1 MTPTLPLKGLVVGL
15 ANEQSI
21 AWGCIEAFHNIGAE
35 LAVTYLNDKTRKY
48 TEPLMDRI
56 KAPIYAP
63 LDVTDKTQM
72 ESLFTQIRDKWGQL
86 DFVLHSIAYAPKE
99 DLQGRVTD
107 SSREGYMLAMD
118 ISAHSL
124 VRLAKY
130 AEPLMSSGGSIV
142 TMSYYGAEKVIENY
156 NMMGPV
162 KAALEAN
169 MRYLAYELGSKHIRV
184 NALSPGPVLTRAASG
199 LSHFDTLMEK
209 AAKEAPIENL
219 VSIEQIGDAAAF
231 LVSEH
236 SKHITGQTIYID
248 NGYNVLG

>member
-107 SSREGYMLAMD
+107 SSREGYMLAM
-118 ISAHSL
+118 
-124 VRLAKY
+124 
-130 AEPLMSSGGSIV
+130 
-142 TMSYYGAEKVIENY
+142 
-156 NMMGPV
+156 
-162 KAALEAN
+162 
-169 MRYLAYELGSKHIRV
+169 ELGY
-184 NALSPGPVLTRAASG
+184 
-199 LSHFDTLMEK
+199 
-209 AAKEAPIENL
+209 
-219 VSIEQIGDAAAF
+219 
-231 LVSEH
+231 
-236 SKHITGQTIYID
+236 TIVD
-248 NGYNVLG
+248 